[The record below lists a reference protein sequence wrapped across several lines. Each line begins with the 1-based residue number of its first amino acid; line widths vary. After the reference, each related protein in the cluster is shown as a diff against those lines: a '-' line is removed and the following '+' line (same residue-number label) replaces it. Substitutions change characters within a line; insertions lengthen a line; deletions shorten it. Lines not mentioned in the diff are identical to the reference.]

1 MKNIIQTLR
10 QNSLN
15 RSNAMKYDGSH
26 KSWLQ
31 SLSSSIMPLSDLVDY
46 YESIGDDISK
56 AMVYGKLNSML
67 NKLNA
72 DQVQYALAEF
82 SRYDLVISTEDGRGM
97 SAENGNIL
105 IKEK

>member
-46 YESIGDDISK
+46 YESIGDETSK
-56 AMVYGKLNSML
+56 AMIYGRLNSML

-72 DQVQYALAEF
+72 KQASYELTEF
-82 SRYDLVISTEDGRGM
+82 SRYDLVIATDSGRALSTEN
-97 SAENGNIL
+97 SKVL
-105 IKEK
+105 IIEK